1 MMTLRFSVIVPTLNR
16 RQMLRTALASIRAQG
31 WSAVQTIIVDG
42 GSTDGTL
49 EELEGSS
56 DMCLI
61 SGADLGV
68 YDAFNKGIDRANGDV
83 VGILNSDDW
92 YEPGTF
98 KAIADAFGA
107 GVQAVCGTALLVQDD
122 RIVERFD
129 FDGDKSLTSP
139 RTTLIGSCSTNARF
153 FRRTAM
159 EHLGKFSLEYKF
171 VSDRDWLTRWY
182 EAGFITATIP
192 QVVYR
197 YRQHPESLTLDADR
211 RRELAI
217 REELVQLARYWRNNG
232 RASKE
237 TKYYAALLE
246 GRCLAY
252 LALTALKER
261 QFSEVR
267 RWLIDEDGRASVSPI
282 AAVLCSGPDWLKSRL
297 SQALA
302 RHQYSF

>member
-1 MMTLRFSVIVPTLNR
+1 MTHCFSVIIATLNR

-31 WSAVQTIIVDG
+31 WPEVQTIVVDG

-49 EELEGSS
+49 EELERSS
-56 DMCLI
+56 DICLI

-68 YDAFNKGIDRANGDV
+68 YDAFNKGIDRAKGDV

-98 KAIADAFGA
+98 NAVADAFSM
-107 GVQAVCGTALLVQDD
+107 GVEAVCGTALLVRDD
-122 RIVERFD
+122 RIIERFD
-129 FDGDKSLTSP
+129 DDGDKSLASP
-139 RTTLIGSCSTNARF
+139 RSTLIGSCSTNARF
-153 FRRTAM
+153 FRRNAM
-159 EHLGKFSLEYKF
+159 ERLGKFSLEYKY

-182 EAGFITATIP
+182 EAGFVTATIP
-192 QVVYR
+192 HVVYR

-217 REELVQLARYWRNNG
+217 REELVQLARYWRNNT

-252 LALTALKER
+252 LTLTALKER
-261 QFSEVR
+261 QYSEVR
-267 RWLIDEDGRASVSPI
+267 RLLIDEDGRASVSPI
-282 AAVLCSGPDWLKSRL
+282 ASVIRSGPDWLKSRL

-302 RHQYSF
+302 G

>member
-1 MMTLRFSVIVPTLNR
+1 MRFSVIVPTLNR
-16 RQMLRTALASIRAQG
+16 REMLLTALASIRAQG
-31 WSAVQTIIVDG
+31 WPEVEIVVVDG

-49 EELEGSS
+49 EELESFH
-56 DMCLI
+56 DVCLI
-61 SGADLGV
+61 SGADRGV
-68 YDAFNKGIDRANGDV
+68 YDAFNTGLDNASGDV

-98 KAIADAFGA
+98 KAVADAFSA
-107 GVQAVCGTALLVQDD
+107 PVQAVCGTALVVQDD

-129 FDGDKSLTSP
+129 HDPDKSLASP

-153 FRRTAM
+153 FRRAAI
-159 EHLGKFSLEYKF
+159 EHVGRFSLEYKY

-182 EAGFITATIP
+182 EAGFVTATIP
-192 QVVYR
+192 KVVYR
-197 YRQHPESLTLDADR
+197 YRRHPESLTLDADR

-217 REELVQLARYWRNNG
+217 REELVRLARYWRNNV

-252 LALTALKER
+252 LALTALQER
-261 QFSEVR
+261 QYSEVK
-267 RWLIDEDGRASVSPI
+267 RWLIDEDGRASISPI
-282 AAVLCSGPDWLKSRL
+282 AAVIRSGPDWLRRRL
-297 SQALA
+297 SHALA
-302 RHQYSF
+302 G